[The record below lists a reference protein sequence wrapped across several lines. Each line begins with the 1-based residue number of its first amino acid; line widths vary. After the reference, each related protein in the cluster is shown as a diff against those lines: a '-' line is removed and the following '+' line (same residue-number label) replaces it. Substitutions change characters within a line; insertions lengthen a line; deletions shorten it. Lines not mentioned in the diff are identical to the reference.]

1 MKQKNK
7 AVTLHEVRLLFE
19 NKFPELLAGAVD
31 SPDEASFRQKI
42 DAYLSDASWNAEGV
56 RVVRRLLEYDGR
68 VIHELS
74 VGEDVKVETLALL
87 WRFLSGRIGEDEI
100 SPDFALELYHQFSRL
115 HDGPSGVPEKEDV
128 LRWMRRWPDG
138 LNEQVRAIR
147 EANKE
152 RIMALLVRKIEHRPA
167 SSGRYVF
174 PEGCS
179 EAEKLGWVS
188 RWWGEARFHLSM
200 AVKSA
205 TELNRM
211 LDGTLSG
218 ETLRIYQQA
227 QEKGIPVFVTPYYLS
242 LLNPTGKGYDD
253 AAIRSYVIYSSRL
266 VETFGGIRA
275 WEREDIVEEGKPN
288 VAGWLLPGGHNIHRR
303 YPEVAI
309 LIPDTMGRACGGL
322 CASCQRM
329 YDFQSRR
336 LNFELEKLKPK
347 ENWNT
352 RLRKLMDYFEHD
364 TQIRDILITG
374 GDALMSRNAT
384 LRNILDAVCKMAV
397 RKRQANLSRPDGEKY
412 AELQRVRLG
421 TRLPVY
427 LPMRVDDE
435 LLDILRDFRQK
446 AVEAGITQLFVQT
459 HFQSP
464 LEVTPESREAI
475 RRILSTG
482 WAVTNQLVYNVAA
495 SRRGHTAKLR
505 KVLNSLGVIC
515 YYTFTV
521 KGFEE
526 NYEVF
531 APNARSLQESA
542 EEKAWGRLAPEAE
555 HDFLESLDGA
565 PNKAV
570 AVRQF
575 CAAHDVPFLAT
586 DRSVLNL
593 PGIGKSMSFAL
604 VGVDAKG
611 RRILRFD
618 HDRTRRHSPII
629 DRVHEVYIRENKPV
643 YRYLLQLQ
651 DMGEDMGEYE
661 TLWAY
666 TEGETERRFPFF
678 EYPVPDFSVTSRY
691 TNLDVGVVEHR
702 YLRGVLALQI
712 RDLRLVLP
720 LHLVKLFA
728 VTVLRSLN
736 FLMEFVNVLLSV
748 CHKLAQLSVV
758 LLHLLQFST
767 T

>member
-31 SPDEASFRQKI
+31 SPDEVSFRQKI

-68 VIHELS
+68 VVHELS

-87 WRFLSGRIGEDEI
+87 WRFLSGRIREDEI
-100 SPDFALELYHQFSRL
+100 SLDFALELYHQFSRL

-179 EAEKLGWVS
+179 EAEKLGWVR

-309 LIPDTMGRACGGL
+309 LIPDTMGRAYGGL

-446 AVEAGITQLFVQT
+446 AAEAGITQLFVQT

-555 HDFLESLDGA
+555 HDFLEILDGA

-691 TNLDVGVVEHR
+691 TNLDVGEDEV
-702 YLRGVLALQI
+702 
-712 RDLRLVLP
+712 RDLRP
-720 LHLVKLFA
+720 DW
-728 VTVLRSLN
+728 
-736 FLMEFVNVLLSV
+736 
-748 CHKLAQLSVV
+748 
-758 LLHLLQFST
+758 
-767 T
+767 

>member
-68 VIHELS
+68 VVHELS

-115 HDGPSGVPEKEDV
+115 HAAPSGVPEKEDV

-179 EAEKLGWVS
+179 EAEKLEWVR

-205 TELNRM
+205 AELNRM

-446 AVEAGITQLFVQT
+446 AAEAGITQLFVQT

-678 EYPVPDFSVTSRY
+678 EYPVPDFSVTGRY
-691 TNLDVGVVEHR
+691 TNLDVGEGEV
-702 YLRGVLALQI
+702 
-712 RDLRLVLP
+712 RDLRP
-720 LHLVKLFA
+720 D
-728 VTVLRSLN
+728 R
-736 FLMEFVNVLLSV
+736 
-748 CHKLAQLSVV
+748 
-758 LLHLLQFST
+758 
-767 T
+767 

>member
-128 LRWMRRWPDG
+128 LRWMRRWPAG
-138 LNEQVRAIR
+138 LNEPVRAIR

-691 TNLDVGVVEHR
+691 TNLDVGEDEV
-702 YLRGVLALQI
+702 
-712 RDLRLVLP
+712 RDLRP
-720 LHLVKLFA
+720 DW
-728 VTVLRSLN
+728 
-736 FLMEFVNVLLSV
+736 
-748 CHKLAQLSVV
+748 
-758 LLHLLQFST
+758 
-767 T
+767 

>member
-31 SPDEASFRQKI
+31 SPDEVSFRQKI

-68 VIHELS
+68 VVHELS

-115 HDGPSGVPEKEDV
+115 HAAPSGVPEKEDV
-128 LRWMRRWPDG
+128 LRWMRRWQDG

-179 EAEKLGWVS
+179 EAEKLGWVR

-205 TELNRM
+205 AELNRM

-266 VETFGGIRA
+266 VETFGCIRA

-678 EYPVPDFSVTSRY
+678 EYPVPDFSVTGRY
-691 TNLDVGVVEHR
+691 TNLDVGEGEV
-702 YLRGVLALQI
+702 
-712 RDLRLVLP
+712 RDLRP
-720 LHLVKLFA
+720 DW
-728 VTVLRSLN
+728 
-736 FLMEFVNVLLSV
+736 
-748 CHKLAQLSVV
+748 
-758 LLHLLQFST
+758 
-767 T
+767 

>member
-68 VIHELS
+68 VVHELS

-87 WRFLSGRIGEDEI
+87 WRFLSGRMEGEEI

-115 HDGPSGVPEKEDV
+115 HDGSSGVPEKEDV

-174 PEGCS
+174 SEGCS
-179 EAEKLGWVS
+179 EAEKLGWVR

-266 VETFGGIRA
+266 VETFGCIRA

-446 AVEAGITQLFVQT
+446 AAEAGITQLFVQT

-691 TNLDVGVVEHR
+691 TNLDVGEDEVRE
-702 YLRGVLALQI
+702 LRP
-712 RDLRLVLP
+712 DW
-720 LHLVKLFA
+720 
-728 VTVLRSLN
+728 
-736 FLMEFVNVLLSV
+736 
-748 CHKLAQLSVV
+748 
-758 LLHLLQFST
+758 
-767 T
+767 

>member
-68 VIHELS
+68 VVHELS

-115 HDGPSGVPEKEDV
+115 HTAPSGVPEKEDV

-174 PEGCS
+174 PEGCN
-179 EAEKLGWVS
+179 EAEKLGWVR

-205 TELNRM
+205 AELNRM

-446 AVEAGITQLFVQT
+446 AAEAGITQLFVQT
-459 HFQSP
+459 HFLSP

-542 EEKAWGRLAPEAE
+542 EEKAWGRLVPEAE

-691 TNLDVGVVEHR
+691 TNLDVGEDEV
-702 YLRGVLALQI
+702 
-712 RDLRLVLP
+712 RDLRP
-720 LHLVKLFA
+720 DW
-728 VTVLRSLN
+728 
-736 FLMEFVNVLLSV
+736 
-748 CHKLAQLSVV
+748 
-758 LLHLLQFST
+758 
-767 T
+767 

>member
-31 SPDEASFRQKI
+31 SPDEVSFRQKI

-68 VIHELS
+68 VVHELS

-115 HDGPSGVPEKEDV
+115 HAAPSGVPEKEDV

-179 EAEKLGWVS
+179 EAEKLGWVR

-205 TELNRM
+205 AELNRM

-266 VETFGGIRA
+266 VETFGCIRA

-691 TNLDVGVVEHR
+691 TNLDVGEDEV
-702 YLRGVLALQI
+702 
-712 RDLRLVLP
+712 RDLRP
-720 LHLVKLFA
+720 DW
-728 VTVLRSLN
+728 
-736 FLMEFVNVLLSV
+736 
-748 CHKLAQLSVV
+748 
-758 LLHLLQFST
+758 
-767 T
+767 

>member
-288 VAGWLLPGGHNIHRR
+288 VAGWLLPGGPKIHRR
-303 YPEVAI
+303 YSEVAI

-691 TNLDVGVVEHR
+691 TNLDVGEDEV
-702 YLRGVLALQI
+702 
-712 RDLRLVLP
+712 RDLRP
-720 LHLVKLFA
+720 DW
-728 VTVLRSLN
+728 
-736 FLMEFVNVLLSV
+736 
-748 CHKLAQLSVV
+748 
-758 LLHLLQFST
+758 
-767 T
+767 

>member
-68 VIHELS
+68 VVHELS

-115 HDGPSGVPEKEDV
+115 HTAPSGVPEKEDV

-174 PEGCS
+174 PEGCN
-179 EAEKLGWVS
+179 EAEKLGWVR

-205 TELNRM
+205 AELNRM

-446 AVEAGITQLFVQT
+446 AAEAGITQLFVQT

-542 EEKAWGRLAPEAE
+542 EEKAWGRLVPEAE

-618 HDRTRRHSPII
+618 HDRTRSHSPII

-691 TNLDVGVVEHR
+691 TNLDVGEDEV
-702 YLRGVLALQI
+702 
-712 RDLRLVLP
+712 RDLRP
-720 LHLVKLFA
+720 DW
-728 VTVLRSLN
+728 
-736 FLMEFVNVLLSV
+736 
-748 CHKLAQLSVV
+748 
-758 LLHLLQFST
+758 
-767 T
+767 

>member
-68 VIHELS
+68 VVHELS

-115 HDGPSGVPEKEDV
+115 HAAPSGVPEKEDV

-179 EAEKLGWVS
+179 EAEKLGWVR

-205 TELNRM
+205 AELNRM

-266 VETFGGIRA
+266 VETFGCIRA

-678 EYPVPDFSVTSRY
+678 EYPVPDFSVTGRY
-691 TNLDVGVVEHR
+691 TNLDVGEGEV
-702 YLRGVLALQI
+702 
-712 RDLRLVLP
+712 RDLRP
-720 LHLVKLFA
+720 DW
-728 VTVLRSLN
+728 
-736 FLMEFVNVLLSV
+736 
-748 CHKLAQLSVV
+748 
-758 LLHLLQFST
+758 
-767 T
+767 

>member
-19 NKFPELLAGAVD
+19 NKFSELLAGAVD
-31 SPDEASFRQKI
+31 SPDEVSFRQKI

-56 RVVRRLLEYDGR
+56 RVVRRLLEYDGK
-68 VIHELS
+68 VVHELS

-100 SPDFALELYHQFSRL
+100 SSDFALELYHQFSRL
-115 HDGPSGVPEKEDV
+115 HAAPSGVPEKEDV

-179 EAEKLGWVS
+179 EAEKLGWVR

-205 TELNRM
+205 AELNRM

-446 AVEAGITQLFVQT
+446 AAEEGITQLFVQT

-678 EYPVPDFSVTSRY
+678 EYPVPDFSVTGRY
-691 TNLDVGVVEHR
+691 TNLDVGEGEVW
-702 YLRGVLALQI
+702 
-712 RDLRLVLP
+712 DLRP
-720 LHLVKLFA
+720 D
-728 VTVLRSLN
+728 R
-736 FLMEFVNVLLSV
+736 
-748 CHKLAQLSVV
+748 
-758 LLHLLQFST
+758 
-767 T
+767 

>member
-68 VIHELS
+68 VVHELS

-179 EAEKLGWVS
+179 EAEKLGWVR

-678 EYPVPDFSVTSRY
+678 EYPVPDFSVTGRY
-691 TNLDVGVVEHR
+691 TNLDVGEGEV
-702 YLRGVLALQI
+702 
-712 RDLRLVLP
+712 RDLRP
-720 LHLVKLFA
+720 DW
-728 VTVLRSLN
+728 
-736 FLMEFVNVLLSV
+736 
-748 CHKLAQLSVV
+748 
-758 LLHLLQFST
+758 
-767 T
+767 

>member
-19 NKFPELLAGAVD
+19 NKFPDLLAGAVD

-691 TNLDVGVVEHR
+691 TNLDVGEDEV
-702 YLRGVLALQI
+702 
-712 RDLRLVLP
+712 RDLRP
-720 LHLVKLFA
+720 DW
-728 VTVLRSLN
+728 
-736 FLMEFVNVLLSV
+736 
-748 CHKLAQLSVV
+748 
-758 LLHLLQFST
+758 
-767 T
+767 

>member
-31 SPDEASFRQKI
+31 SPDEVSFRQKI

-68 VIHELS
+68 VVHELS

-115 HDGPSGVPEKEDV
+115 HAAPSGVPEKEDV

-179 EAEKLGWVS
+179 EAEKLGWVR

-205 TELNRM
+205 AELNRM

-266 VETFGGIRA
+266 VETFGCIRA

-347 ENWNT
+347 ENWT
-352 RLRKLMDYFEHD
+352 PRLRKLMDYFEHD

-678 EYPVPDFSVTSRY
+678 EYPVPDFSVTGRY
-691 TNLDVGVVEHR
+691 TNLDVGEGEV
-702 YLRGVLALQI
+702 
-712 RDLRLVLP
+712 RDLRP
-720 LHLVKLFA
+720 DW
-728 VTVLRSLN
+728 
-736 FLMEFVNVLLSV
+736 
-748 CHKLAQLSVV
+748 
-758 LLHLLQFST
+758 
-767 T
+767 

>member
-68 VIHELS
+68 VVHELS

-678 EYPVPDFSVTSRY
+678 EYPVPDFSVRSRY
-691 TNLDVGVVEHR
+691 TNLDVGEDEV
-702 YLRGVLALQI
+702 
-712 RDLRLVLP
+712 RDLRP
-720 LHLVKLFA
+720 DW
-728 VTVLRSLN
+728 
-736 FLMEFVNVLLSV
+736 
-748 CHKLAQLSVV
+748 
-758 LLHLLQFST
+758 
-767 T
+767 

>member
-87 WRFLSGRIGEDEI
+87 WRFLSGRIGEDEV

-115 HDGPSGVPEKEDV
+115 HAAPSGVPEKEDV

-174 PEGCS
+174 PEGCN
-179 EAEKLGWVS
+179 EAEKLGWVR

-205 TELNRM
+205 AELNRM

-446 AVEAGITQLFVQT
+446 AAEAGITQLFVQT

-678 EYPVPDFSVTSRY
+678 EYPVSDFSVTSRY
-691 TNLDVGVVEHR
+691 TNLDVGEDEV
-702 YLRGVLALQI
+702 
-712 RDLRLVLP
+712 RDLRP
-720 LHLVKLFA
+720 DW
-728 VTVLRSLN
+728 
-736 FLMEFVNVLLSV
+736 
-748 CHKLAQLSVV
+748 
-758 LLHLLQFST
+758 
-767 T
+767 

>member
-31 SPDEASFRQKI
+31 SPDEVSFRQKI

-68 VIHELS
+68 VVHELS

-115 HDGPSGVPEKEDV
+115 HAAPSGVPEKEDV

-179 EAEKLGWVS
+179 EAEKLGWVR

-205 TELNRM
+205 AELNRM

-266 VETFGGIRA
+266 VETFGCIRA

-593 PGIGKSMSFAL
+593 PAIGKSMSFAL

-678 EYPVPDFSVTSRY
+678 EYPVPDFSVTGRY
-691 TNLDVGVVEHR
+691 TNLDVGEGEV
-702 YLRGVLALQI
+702 
-712 RDLRLVLP
+712 RDLRP
-720 LHLVKLFA
+720 DW
-728 VTVLRSLN
+728 
-736 FLMEFVNVLLSV
+736 
-748 CHKLAQLSVV
+748 
-758 LLHLLQFST
+758 
-767 T
+767 

>member
-68 VIHELS
+68 VVHELS

-115 HDGPSGVPEKEDV
+115 HTAPSGVPEKEDV

-174 PEGCS
+174 PEGCN
-179 EAEKLGWVS
+179 EAEKLGWVR

-205 TELNRM
+205 AELNRM

-242 LLNPTGKGYDD
+242 LLNPTGKGYD

-446 AVEAGITQLFVQT
+446 AAEAGITQLFVQT

-542 EEKAWGRLAPEAE
+542 EEKAWGRLVPEAE

-691 TNLDVGVVEHR
+691 TNLDVGEDEV
-702 YLRGVLALQI
+702 
-712 RDLRLVLP
+712 RDLRP
-720 LHLVKLFA
+720 DW
-728 VTVLRSLN
+728 
-736 FLMEFVNVLLSV
+736 
-748 CHKLAQLSVV
+748 
-758 LLHLLQFST
+758 
-767 T
+767 

>member
-68 VIHELS
+68 VVHELS

-115 HDGPSGVPEKEDV
+115 HAAPSGVPEKEDV

-174 PEGCS
+174 PEGCN
-179 EAEKLGWVS
+179 EAEKLGWVR

-205 TELNRM
+205 AELNRM

-691 TNLDVGVVEHR
+691 TNLDVGEDEV
-702 YLRGVLALQI
+702 
-712 RDLRLVLP
+712 RDLRP
-720 LHLVKLFA
+720 DW
-728 VTVLRSLN
+728 
-736 FLMEFVNVLLSV
+736 
-748 CHKLAQLSVV
+748 
-758 LLHLLQFST
+758 
-767 T
+767 

>member
-31 SPDEASFRQKI
+31 SPDEVSFRQKI

-56 RVVRRLLEYDGR
+56 RVVGRLLEYDGR
-68 VIHELS
+68 VVHELS

-115 HDGPSGVPEKEDV
+115 HAAPSGVPEKEDV

-179 EAEKLGWVS
+179 EAEKLGWVR

-205 TELNRM
+205 AELNRM

-266 VETFGGIRA
+266 VETFGCIRA

-678 EYPVPDFSVTSRY
+678 EYPVPDFSVTGRY
-691 TNLDVGVVEHR
+691 TNLDVGEGEV
-702 YLRGVLALQI
+702 
-712 RDLRLVLP
+712 RDLRP
-720 LHLVKLFA
+720 DW
-728 VTVLRSLN
+728 
-736 FLMEFVNVLLSV
+736 
-748 CHKLAQLSVV
+748 
-758 LLHLLQFST
+758 
-767 T
+767 

>member
-68 VIHELS
+68 VVHELS

-115 HDGPSGVPEKEDV
+115 HNGPSGVPEKEDV

-179 EAEKLGWVS
+179 EAEKLGWVR

-205 TELNRM
+205 AELNRM

-446 AVEAGITQLFVQT
+446 AAEAGITQLFVQT

-691 TNLDVGVVEHR
+691 TNLDMGEDEV
-702 YLRGVLALQI
+702 
-712 RDLRLVLP
+712 RDLRP
-720 LHLVKLFA
+720 DW
-728 VTVLRSLN
+728 
-736 FLMEFVNVLLSV
+736 
-748 CHKLAQLSVV
+748 
-758 LLHLLQFST
+758 
-767 T
+767 

>member
-227 QEKGIPVFVTPYYLS
+227 QEKGTPVFVTPYYLS

-691 TNLDVGVVEHR
+691 TNLDVGEDEV
-702 YLRGVLALQI
+702 
-712 RDLRLVLP
+712 RDLRP
-720 LHLVKLFA
+720 DW
-728 VTVLRSLN
+728 
-736 FLMEFVNVLLSV
+736 
-748 CHKLAQLSVV
+748 
-758 LLHLLQFST
+758 
-767 T
+767 

>member
-374 GDALMSRNAT
+374 GDALMSRHAT

-691 TNLDVGVVEHR
+691 TNLDVGEDEV
-702 YLRGVLALQI
+702 
-712 RDLRLVLP
+712 RDLRP
-720 LHLVKLFA
+720 DW
-728 VTVLRSLN
+728 
-736 FLMEFVNVLLSV
+736 
-748 CHKLAQLSVV
+748 
-758 LLHLLQFST
+758 
-767 T
+767 

>member
-31 SPDEASFRQKI
+31 SPDEVSFRQKI

-68 VIHELS
+68 VVHELS

-115 HDGPSGVPEKEDV
+115 HAAPSGVPEKEDV

-179 EAEKLGWVS
+179 EAEKLGWVR

-205 TELNRM
+205 AELNRM

-266 VETFGGIRA
+266 VETFGCIRA

-678 EYPVPDFSVTSRY
+678 EYPVPDFSVTGRY
-691 TNLDVGVVEHR
+691 TNLDVGKAKSGT
-702 YLRGVLALQI
+702 YGLTG
-712 RDLRLVLP
+712 
-720 LHLVKLFA
+720 K
-728 VTVLRSLN
+728 
-736 FLMEFVNVLLSV
+736 
-748 CHKLAQLSVV
+748 
-758 LLHLLQFST
+758 
-767 T
+767 

>member
-19 NKFPELLAGAVD
+19 DKFPELLAGAVD

-68 VIHELS
+68 VVHELS
-74 VGEDVKVETLALL
+74 VGEDVKVETLTLL
-87 WRFLSGRIGEDEI
+87 WRFLSRRMEGEEI

-179 EAEKLGWVS
+179 EAEKLGWVR
-188 RWWGEARFHLSM
+188 RWWDEARFHLSM

-205 TELNRM
+205 AELNRM

-446 AVEAGITQLFVQT
+446 AAEAGITQLFVQT

-565 PNKAV
+565 LNKAV

-678 EYPVPDFSVTSRY
+678 EYPVPDFSVTGRY
-691 TNLDVGVVEHR
+691 TNLDVGEGEV
-702 YLRGVLALQI
+702 
-712 RDLRLVLP
+712 RDLRP
-720 LHLVKLFA
+720 D
-728 VTVLRSLN
+728 R
-736 FLMEFVNVLLSV
+736 
-748 CHKLAQLSVV
+748 
-758 LLHLLQFST
+758 
-767 T
+767 

>member
-68 VIHELS
+68 VVHELS

-115 HDGPSGVPEKEDV
+115 HTAPSGVPEKEDV

-174 PEGCS
+174 PEGCN
-179 EAEKLGWVS
+179 EAEKLGWVR

-205 TELNRM
+205 AELNRM

-253 AAIRSYVIYSSRL
+253 AAIRSYVIYSSHL

-446 AVEAGITQLFVQT
+446 AAEAGITQLFVQT

-542 EEKAWGRLAPEAE
+542 EEKAWGRLVPEAE

-691 TNLDVGVVEHR
+691 TNLDVGEDEV
-702 YLRGVLALQI
+702 
-712 RDLRLVLP
+712 RDLRP
-720 LHLVKLFA
+720 DW
-728 VTVLRSLN
+728 
-736 FLMEFVNVLLSV
+736 
-748 CHKLAQLSVV
+748 
-758 LLHLLQFST
+758 
-767 T
+767 

>member
-505 KVLNSLGVIC
+505 KVLNSLDVIC

-691 TNLDVGVVEHR
+691 TNLDVGEDEV
-702 YLRGVLALQI
+702 
-712 RDLRLVLP
+712 RDLRP
-720 LHLVKLFA
+720 DW
-728 VTVLRSLN
+728 
-736 FLMEFVNVLLSV
+736 
-748 CHKLAQLSVV
+748 
-758 LLHLLQFST
+758 
-767 T
+767 

>member
-31 SPDEASFRQKI
+31 SPDEVSFRQKI

-68 VIHELS
+68 VVHELS

-115 HDGPSGVPEKEDV
+115 HDGSSGVPEKEDV

-691 TNLDVGVVEHR
+691 TNLDVGEDEV
-702 YLRGVLALQI
+702 
-712 RDLRLVLP
+712 RDLRP
-720 LHLVKLFA
+720 DW
-728 VTVLRSLN
+728 
-736 FLMEFVNVLLSV
+736 
-748 CHKLAQLSVV
+748 
-758 LLHLLQFST
+758 
-767 T
+767 

>member
-31 SPDEASFRQKI
+31 SPDEVSFRQKI

-68 VIHELS
+68 VVHELS

-115 HDGPSGVPEKEDV
+115 HAAPSGVPEKEDV

-179 EAEKLGWVS
+179 EAEKLGWVR

-266 VETFGGIRA
+266 VETFGCIRA

-678 EYPVPDFSVTSRY
+678 EYPVPDFSVTGRY
-691 TNLDVGVVEHR
+691 TNLDVGEGEV
-702 YLRGVLALQI
+702 
-712 RDLRLVLP
+712 RDLRP
-720 LHLVKLFA
+720 DW
-728 VTVLRSLN
+728 
-736 FLMEFVNVLLSV
+736 
-748 CHKLAQLSVV
+748 
-758 LLHLLQFST
+758 
-767 T
+767 

>member
-31 SPDEASFRQKI
+31 SPDEVSFRQKI

-68 VIHELS
+68 VVHELS

-115 HDGPSGVPEKEDV
+115 HAAPSGVPEKEDV

-179 EAEKLGWVS
+179 EAEKLGWVR

-205 TELNRM
+205 AELNRM

-266 VETFGGIRA
+266 VETFGCIRA

-505 KVLNSLGVIC
+505 KVLNSLCVIC

-678 EYPVPDFSVTSRY
+678 EYPVPDFSVTGRY
-691 TNLDVGVVEHR
+691 TNLDVGEGEV
-702 YLRGVLALQI
+702 
-712 RDLRLVLP
+712 RDLRP
-720 LHLVKLFA
+720 DW
-728 VTVLRSLN
+728 
-736 FLMEFVNVLLSV
+736 
-748 CHKLAQLSVV
+748 
-758 LLHLLQFST
+758 
-767 T
+767 

>member
-19 NKFPELLAGAVD
+19 NKFPELLAG
-31 SPDEASFRQKI
+31 EASFRQKI

-68 VIHELS
+68 VVHELS

-691 TNLDVGVVEHR
+691 TNLDVGEDEV
-702 YLRGVLALQI
+702 
-712 RDLRLVLP
+712 RDLRP
-720 LHLVKLFA
+720 DW
-728 VTVLRSLN
+728 
-736 FLMEFVNVLLSV
+736 
-748 CHKLAQLSVV
+748 
-758 LLHLLQFST
+758 
-767 T
+767 

>member
-68 VIHELS
+68 VVHELS

-115 HDGPSGVPEKEDV
+115 HDAPSGVPEKEDV

-174 PEGCS
+174 PEGCG
-179 EAEKLGWVS
+179 EAEKLGWV
-188 RWWGEARFHLSM
+188 RQWWGEARFHLAM

-205 TELNRM
+205 AELNRM
-211 LDGTLSG
+211 LGGTLSG
-218 ETLRIYQQA
+218 ETMRVYQQA

-275 WEREDIVEEGKPN
+275 WEREDIVEEGRPN

-397 RKRQANLSRPDGEKY
+397 RKRQANQSRPDGEKY

-446 AVEAGITQLFVQT
+446 AAEAGITQLFVQT

-495 SRRGHTAKLR
+495 SCRGHTAKLR

-555 HDFLESLDGA
+555 HDFLESLGGA

-575 CAAHDVPFLAT
+575 CVAHDVPFLAT

-629 DRVHEVYIRENKPV
+629 DRVREVYIRENKPV

-678 EYPVPDFSVTSRY
+678 EYPVPDFSVTGRY
-691 TNLDVGVVEHR
+691 TNLDVGEGEV
-702 YLRGVLALQI
+702 
-712 RDLRLVLP
+712 RDLRP
-720 LHLVKLFA
+720 DW
-728 VTVLRSLN
+728 
-736 FLMEFVNVLLSV
+736 
-748 CHKLAQLSVV
+748 
-758 LLHLLQFST
+758 
-767 T
+767 

>member
-691 TNLDVGVVEHR
+691 TNLDVGKMKSGTSGLTGKQPH
-702 YLRGVLALQI
+702 
-712 RDLRLVLP
+712 
-720 LHLVKLFA
+720 
-728 VTVLRSLN
+728 
-736 FLMEFVNVLLSV
+736 FVRIFCSFVCGCLTCCKSV
-748 CHKLAQLSVV
+748 RKIL
-758 LLHLLQFST
+758 
-767 T
+767 

>member
-329 YDFQSRR
+329 YDFESRR

-691 TNLDVGVVEHR
+691 TNLDVGEDEV
-702 YLRGVLALQI
+702 
-712 RDLRLVLP
+712 RDLRP
-720 LHLVKLFA
+720 DW
-728 VTVLRSLN
+728 
-736 FLMEFVNVLLSV
+736 
-748 CHKLAQLSVV
+748 
-758 LLHLLQFST
+758 
-767 T
+767 

>member
-31 SPDEASFRQKI
+31 SPDEVSFRQKI

-68 VIHELS
+68 VVHELS

-115 HDGPSGVPEKEDV
+115 HAAPSGVPEKEDV

-179 EAEKLGWVS
+179 EAEKLGWVR

-205 TELNRM
+205 AELNRM

-266 VETFGGIRA
+266 VETFGCIRA

-446 AVEAGITQLFVQT
+446 AAEAGITQLFVQT

-678 EYPVPDFSVTSRY
+678 EYPVPDFSVTGRY
-691 TNLDVGVVEHR
+691 TNLDVGEGEV
-702 YLRGVLALQI
+702 
-712 RDLRLVLP
+712 RDLRP
-720 LHLVKLFA
+720 DW
-728 VTVLRSLN
+728 
-736 FLMEFVNVLLSV
+736 
-748 CHKLAQLSVV
+748 
-758 LLHLLQFST
+758 
-767 T
+767 

>member
-31 SPDEASFRQKI
+31 SPDEVSFRQKI

-68 VIHELS
+68 VVHELS

-87 WRFLSGRIGEDEI
+87 WRFLSGRIREDEI
-100 SPDFALELYHQFSRL
+100 SLDFALELYHQFSRL

-179 EAEKLGWVS
+179 EAEKLGWVR

-475 RRILSTG
+475 LRILSTG
-482 WAVTNQLVYNVAA
+482 WAVTNQLVYNVVA

-691 TNLDVGVVEHR
+691 TNLDVGEDEV
-702 YLRGVLALQI
+702 
-712 RDLRLVLP
+712 RDLRP
-720 LHLVKLFA
+720 DW
-728 VTVLRSLN
+728 
-736 FLMEFVNVLLSV
+736 
-748 CHKLAQLSVV
+748 
-758 LLHLLQFST
+758 
-767 T
+767 

>member
-68 VIHELS
+68 VVHELS

-115 HDGPSGVPEKEDV
+115 HNGPSGVPEKEDV

-179 EAEKLGWVS
+179 EAEKLGWVR

-205 TELNRM
+205 AELNRM

-446 AVEAGITQLFVQT
+446 AAEAGITQLFVQT

-475 RRILSTG
+475 RRILFTG

-691 TNLDVGVVEHR
+691 TNLDMGEDEV
-702 YLRGVLALQI
+702 
-712 RDLRLVLP
+712 RDLRP
-720 LHLVKLFA
+720 DW
-728 VTVLRSLN
+728 
-736 FLMEFVNVLLSV
+736 
-748 CHKLAQLSVV
+748 
-758 LLHLLQFST
+758 
-767 T
+767 